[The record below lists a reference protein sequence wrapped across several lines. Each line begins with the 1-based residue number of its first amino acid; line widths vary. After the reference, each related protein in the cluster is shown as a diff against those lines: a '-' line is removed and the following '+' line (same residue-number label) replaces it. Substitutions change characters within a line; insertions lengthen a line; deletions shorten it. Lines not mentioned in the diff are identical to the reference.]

1 MTRHSIVN
9 TEGALAKLEM
19 LRQEENYVEMG
30 ICNFLLQR
38 LYLRQRE
45 IDMALYHLQM
55 ANDAFSV
62 AYPKDNILRMAVY
75 LSIADMRVDYHRA
88 TDSLG
93 ELERTELT
101 SYCVQAINYM
111 ERTQANPFDLLK
123 CYQVYLKLQTE
134 VGAMLDILATQVKIC
149 KKIGFSTFLLNIY
162 DTMMKLTQFLP
173 AFTIAETKRDIDL
186 IKSALAAPRRNFDF
200 EARVG
205 KTQKCIQNQ
214 MFEKVNT
221 LLEELYARLQMDV
234 PVSEQKEG
242 RLNTLWK
249 SAYMAFMAGCQDKE
263 ELDKFEELTKK
274 Y

>member
-1 MTRHSIVN
+1 
-9 TEGALAKLEM
+9 
-19 LRQEENYVEMG
+19 
-30 ICNFLLQR
+30 
-38 LYLRQRE
+38 
-45 IDMALYHLQM
+45 M
-55 ANDAFSV
+55 ANDAFSL
-62 AYPKDNILRMAVY
+62 AYPKDNILKMTIYQRIVQARENYQGGYM
-75 LSIADMRVDYHRA
+75 LE
-88 TDSLG
+88 
-93 ELERTELT
+93 ELERAELT
-101 SYCVQAINYM
+101 SYCEQMINYFK
-111 ERTQANPFDLLK
+111 RTHSNPFELLK
-123 CYQVYLKLQTE
+123 SYILYLKLQTE
-134 VGAMLDILATQVKIC
+134 VGARLDILAMQVKIC
-149 KKIGFSTFLLNIY
+149 KKIGFSTFLLTLY
-162 DTMMKLTQFLP
+162 DIMMNLSQFLP

-200 EARVG
+200 ESRVG